1 MNFQVIV
8 ACLATM
14 AMSAPTDTRP
24 TTIIAD
30 EPEVRLLEA
39 EEPGKGVWG
48 YIR

>member
-1 MNFQVIV
+1 M

-14 AMSAPTDTRP
+14 VVSAPTDTRP

-30 EPEVRLLEA
+30 QPEDHLQEA
-39 EEPGKGVWG
+39 EETGKGVWG